1 MKNFLASR
9 RSEGTNEKTGGRLS
23 SRLRVMGS
31 LTALASIAIA
41 AVLTVGYSNAK
52 AQGPRSNNSTGN
64 IQNGKR
70 IFAGQNCTQCHG
82 SQGQGGSAQ
91 VAGPRIG
98 PPRLALPMFMSS
110 VREPMKPMPPY
121 SAKAISDAELADVYA
136 YLSSLPPAPAAETAP
151 PGNAE
156 NGKRVYIADGC
167 YECHDREGQGGA
179 GTGPRLA
186 PNPIAF
192 AAFTHQLRSPVNEMP
207 PYTSK
212 VLPDKELADIYAFL
226 QAIPKP
232 PSPDNT
238 LLPQ

>member
-1 MKNFLASR
+1 MKNFLASNGSR
-9 RSEGTNEKTGGRLS
+9 GTNEKARTRLS
-23 SRLRVMGS
+23 
-31 LTALASIAIA
+31 TAALASIAIA
-41 AVLTVGYSNAK
+41 AVMIVGYSSAK
-52 AQGPRSNNSTGN
+52 AQGPRSNNSSGN

-70 IFAGQNCTQCHG
+70 LFASQNCTQCHG
-82 SQGQGGSAQ
+82 SEGQGGSAQ

-98 PPRLALPMFMSS
+98 PPRLALPMFMSF

-121 SAKAISDAELADVYA
+121 SAKAISDADLTDVYA
-136 YLSSLPPAPAAETAP
+136 YLNSLPPAPAAETAL

-192 AAFTHQLRSPVNEMP
+192 AAFTRQLRSPVNEMP

-212 VLPDKELADIYAFL
+212 VLPEKELADIYAFL

-232 PSPDNT
+232 PSPESIP
-238 LLPQ
+238 LLR